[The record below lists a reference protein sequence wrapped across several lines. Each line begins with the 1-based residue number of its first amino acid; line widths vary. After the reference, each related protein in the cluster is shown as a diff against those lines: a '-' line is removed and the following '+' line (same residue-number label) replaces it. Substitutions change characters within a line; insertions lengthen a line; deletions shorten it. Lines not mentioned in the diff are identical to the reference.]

1 MLVPAYTKTFLSK
14 LHSETL
20 PIKVWLEGKD
30 IPVAW
35 SVNCLLCKEPET
47 IEHVFL
53 NCWDAVFLWDVLQRT
68 LKKDLPLTPHG
79 IRYLCVEGGNNL
91 VPYDMIMLVGLH
103 SLWRCRMAVRHAD
116 VDVRPAL
123 KYFVETIC
131 YLNEVF
137 KMQQPPPD
145 YLPSF

>member
-1 MLVPAYTKTFLSK
+1 MRVPAFTKSFFFK

-20 PIKVWLEGKD
+20 PVKVFLEGKG

-35 SVNCLLCKEPET
+35 SVNCLLCKMPET
-47 IEHVFL
+47 IEHAFL
-53 NCWDAVFLWDVLQRT
+53 NCWDAVFLWDVLQRI

-79 IRYLCVEGGNNL
+79 IRYLPVDGGNSM

-116 VDVRPAL
+116 VDVRPAHR
-123 KYFVETIC
+123 YFVEMM
-131 YLNEVF
+131 VF
-137 KMQQPPPD
+137 
-145 YLPSF
+145 